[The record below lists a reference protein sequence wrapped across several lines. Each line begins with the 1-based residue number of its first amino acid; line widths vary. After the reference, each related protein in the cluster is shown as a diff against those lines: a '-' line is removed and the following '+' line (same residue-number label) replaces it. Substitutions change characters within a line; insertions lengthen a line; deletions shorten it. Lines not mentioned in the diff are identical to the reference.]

1 MTDVIIALMFTI
13 LIEIV
18 VLILL
23 KANKKV
29 IYISLLAN
37 TVTNLALNIIS
48 YNITDSTKNI
58 IFIAIM
64 EIAIIPIV
72 EAIFYLFVEKRFLKC
87 VIYSVL
93 ANLASFLF
101 SFVLMGIDY
110 CLYERSILAVSI
122 ILSLIIMGLLFL
134 ISYLIRKRNLK

>member
-1 MTDVIIALMFTI
+1 MTDVIMALMFTI

-72 EAIFYLFVEKRFLKC
+72 EAIFYSFVEKKFLKC
-87 VIYSVL
+87 LIYSVL

-134 ISYLIRKRNLK
+134 ISYLIRKRYLK